1 MDKNEKWCIMIT
13 KENQDTLEQYLRNN
27 KHKYSCYKDS
37 WVVSQNG
44 IGHYFLSES
53 KTANHSVISIN
64 PDYTIISFEQFK
76 QWFNP
81 NQSDIPEYVEVIKKF
96 SGSSGWW
103 NIGDVYK
110 VSHYRSDGI
119 SVVNIKGD
127 TNGLGENHLEYLK
140 KSTKEAF
147 DLQNKPKVDFSND
160 SWCVDIREIDEEG
173 REAYKN
179 WLNRFTNYSPDF
191 TCQYYGITV
200 NKNIYYGGVNSLDR
214 PKIISKEEFY
224 QKIGYK
230 PIEEKWIPKKDEYF
244 KCESSRSGYEGK
256 EGKVYKCIK
265 VENRDGYILVFFD
278 THRAIEISRVVK
290 PLSHEIPTNQ
300 SDPLLIYS
308 TYKNFKLGDWVISL
322 GDFISFKKGSI
333 GQIIEVN
340 DGYGLKAKSIKIS
353 TQTFTGE
360 CADEF
365 RLATQDE
372 IGKHLIEE
380 AKKRYPPDTLFYP
393 AHLPTVKDTCLRRP
407 EYHFYYEKGYIYLRN
422 EKNLVVNMNSGY
434 SYCVYYNGTW
444 AKVVNQSESM
454 SKEELL
460 AKAKTLYKI
469 GDKILPLRPFGA
481 SGTYGEDTI
490 SNALQYNDEGIYGG
504 IGYVYLF
511 KTSQWAEIISKPEVK
526 KEVEL
531 VNHSD
536 VGLEYPLSCG
546 SYGLNNTKIEYVDY
560 TYNGNYNEPKSKVNE
575 LKVLSQQIPVVFKK
589 KVKKHFLQTI

>member
-1 MDKNEKWCIMIT
+1 MKSQDLEVDKIYYQKSHYEYIFKCSVKGMCRYSFGINLATKGFNKDTDCIYEQ
-13 KENQDTLEQYLRNN
+13 KELREATFSERLWLQKCIDAN
-27 KHKYSCYKDS
+27 KFISKEEALKD
-37 WVVSQNG
+37 
-44 IGHYFLSES
+44 
-53 KTANHSVISIN
+53 
-64 PDYTIISFEQFK
+64 
-76 QWFNP
+76 NP
-81 NQSDIPEYVEVIKKF
+81 NQSDITEYIECIGNKDKCNYLVIGRIYKYIEMSGPYYKFICNLKCDSYSPGSNLYAFPEDFKP
-96 SGSSGWW
+96 
-103 NIGDVYK
+103 
-110 VSHYRSDGI
+110 
-119 SVVNIKGD
+119 
-127 TNGLGENHLEYLK
+127 
-140 KSTKEAF
+140 STKEAF
-147 DLQNKPKVDFSND
+147 DLQNKS
-160 SWCVDIREIDEEG
+160 
-173 REAYKN
+173 
-179 WLNRFTNYSPDF
+179 
-191 TCQYYGITV
+191 
-200 NKNIYYGGVNSLDR
+200 
-214 PKIISKEEFY
+214 
-224 QKIGYK
+224 
-230 PIEEKWIPKKDEYF
+230 IEEKWIPK
-244 KCESSRSGYEGK
+244 
-256 EGKVYKCIK
+256 V
-265 VENRDGYILVFFD
+265 
-278 THRAIEISRVVK
+278 
-290 PLSHEIPTNQ
+290 
-300 SDPLLIYS
+300 
-308 TYKNFKLGDWVISL
+308 GDWVVSL

-333 GQIIEVN
+333 GQITEVN
-340 DGYGLKAKSIKIS
+340 DGYGLKVKSIKID

-393 AHLPTVKDTCLRRP
+393 AHVPTVKDTCLRRP

-444 AKVVNQSESM
+444 AKIVNQSEFM

-526 KEVEL
+526 EEIKL

-546 SYGLNNTKIEYVDY
+546 SHDLNNTKIEYVDY
-560 TYNGNYNEPKSKVNE
+560 TYNGNSYKHKSKVNE

-589 KVKKHFLQTI
+589 KVKKHYLQTI